1 MAIPRGLGSAD
12 GNLAATVAHEINNP
26 LTVVIANLDVA
37 LHQLSELSSA
47 DGSCEAIAE
56 RLKDARHAAE
66 RIHHAVR
73 TIASAMSAPLTEPR
87 RHSLAAVSNADET
100 PIRRARVLVVDDEQ
114 LITVAV
120 HRALSLQHEVRS
132 FDRAQAAFECMSQG
146 ERFDV
151 ILCDLMMPDMS
162 GMELHAWVSRIAP
175 DQAARMVFLT
185 GGIFTTG
192 ARAFL
197 AAVPNTHI
205 EKPFDTHRL
214 RLAVNGCLRQHE
226 AVSGPGAPV

>member
-1 MAIPRGLGSAD
+1 MAIPRGLGVAD
-12 GNLAATVAHEINNP
+12 GDLAATVAHEINNP

-37 LHQLSELSSA
+37 LHQLAELSIA
-47 DGSCEAIAE
+47 DGAREAIAE
-56 RLKDARHAAE
+56 RLKDARFAAE

-73 TIASAMSAPLTEPR
+73 GIASSATAPLSSTR
-87 RHSLAAVSNADET
+87 RDSYAGISSADET
-100 PIRRARVLVVDDEQ
+100 PVRRARVLVVDDEQ

-132 FDRAQAAFECMSQG
+132 FDRAQAAFECVSQG

-185 GGIFTTG
+185 GGIFTTH

-197 AAVPNTHI
+197 SAVPNTHI

-214 RLAVNGCLRQHE
+214 RLVVNGCLRKHE
-226 AVSGPGAPV
+226 AVTPT

>member
-1 MAIPRGLGSAD
+1 MGIQAGD
-12 GNLAATVAHEINNP
+12 VAANVAHEINNP

-37 LHQLSELSSA
+37 LHQLAELSNSDSA
-47 DGSCEAIAE
+47 RDAIAD

-73 TIASAMSAPLTEPR
+73 AIASAASVSQPAPRRESLAPLC
-87 RHSLAAVSNADET
+87 VADET
-100 PIRRARVLVVDDEQ
+100 PVRRARVLVIDDEQ
-114 LITVAV
+114 LITTAV
-120 HRALSLQHEVRS
+120 QRTLSLQHDVRS

-162 GMELHAWVSRIAP
+162 GMELHAWLTRIAP

-185 GGIFTTG
+185 GGIFTSG

-197 AAVPNTHI
+197 AAVPNAHI
-205 EKPFDTHRL
+205 EKPFDTHKL
-214 RLAVNGCLRQHE
+214 RVVVNGCLRRHE
-226 AVSGPGAPV
+226 AVT

>member
-1 MAIPRGLGSAD
+1 MAISRGLGSDAD
-12 GNLAATVAHEINNP
+12 LAAAVAHEINNP

-37 LHQLSELSSA
+37 LHQLSELPISDEAS
-47 DGSCEAIAE
+47 GAIAD
-56 RLKDARHAAE
+56 RLKDARFAAE
-66 RIHHAVR
+66 RIHQAMR
-73 TIASAMSAPLTEPR
+73 AIAAAASVPLSAMR
-87 RHSLAAVSNADET
+87 RDVQRAGSHADEV
-100 PIRRARVLVVDDEQ
+100 PIRRARVLVIDDEQ
-114 LITVAV
+114 LITMAV
-120 HRALSLQHEVRS
+120 QRALSLQHDVRS
-132 FDRAQAAFECMSQG
+132 FDRAQAAFECMSNG

-185 GGIFTTG
+185 GGIFTSH

-197 AAVPNTHI
+197 SAVPNTHI

-214 RLAVNGCLRQHE
+214 RLVVNGCLREHE
-226 AVSGPGAPV
+226 AVSTT

>member
-1 MAIPRGLGSAD
+1 VGIAEGD
-12 GNLAATVAHEINNP
+12 LAATVAHEINNP

-37 LHQLSELSSA
+37 LLQLSELSTS
-47 DGSCEAIAE
+47 DGSSEAIAE

-66 RIHHAVR
+66 RIHYAVR
-73 TIASAMSAPLTEPR
+73 AIASSSAPLPTSNR
-87 RHSLAAVSNADET
+87 DALAGITPADEK
-100 PIRRARVLVVDDEQ
+100 PVRRARVLVVDDEH
-114 LITVAV
+114 LITMAV
-120 HRALSLQHEVRS
+120 QRALSLQHEVRS

-175 DQAARMVFLT
+175 DQASRMVFLT
-185 GGIFTTG
+185 GGIFTSH

-214 RLAVNGCLRQHE
+214 RLVVNGCLRQHE
-226 AVSGPGAPV
+226 AVST

>member
-1 MAIPRGLGSAD
+1 MAIPRGLGSDAD
-12 GNLAATVAHEINNP
+12 LAAAVAHEINNP

-37 LHQLSELSSA
+37 LHQLSELPISDEA
-47 DGSCEAIAE
+47 CNAIAE
-56 RLKDARHAAE
+56 RLKDARFAAE
-66 RIHHAVR
+66 RIHHATRGIAGTANSLSVAR
-73 TIASAMSAPLTEPR
+73 RPAEASASA
-87 RHSLAAVSNADET
+87 ADEV
-100 PIRRARVLVVDDEQ
+100 PVRRARVLVIDDEQ
-114 LITVAV
+114 LITMAV
-120 HRALSLQHEVRS
+120 QRALSLQHEVRA
-132 FDRAQAAFECMSQG
+132 FDRAQAAFECMSRG

-185 GGIFTTG
+185 GGIFTSH

-197 AAVPNTHI
+197 SAVPNAHI

-214 RLAVNGCLRQHE
+214 RLVVNGCLRQHE
-226 AVSGPGAPV
+226 AVNTNDASAR

>member
-1 MAIPRGLGSAD
+1 MAIPRGLGIANGD
-12 GNLAATVAHEINNP
+12 LAATVAHAINNP

-37 LHQLSELSSA
+37 LHQLSELSSSDA
-47 DGSCEAIAE
+47 ACEAIAE
-56 RLKDARHAAE
+56 RLKDARYAAE

-73 TIASAMSAPLTEPR
+73 GIASAVSAPHLGAR
-87 RHSLAAVSNADET
+87 RDLLADVAIGDEA
-100 PIRRARVLVVDDEQ
+100 PVRRARVLVIDDEQ
-114 LITVAV
+114 LITMAV
-120 HRALSLQHEVRS
+120 QRALSLQHEVRS
-132 FDRAQAAFECMSQG
+132 YDRAQSAFECVSRG

-162 GMELHAWVSRIAP
+162 GMELHAWMSRIAP
-175 DQAARMVFLT
+175 DQAARMIFLT

-205 EKPFDTHRL
+205 EKPFDTRRL
-214 RLAVNGCLRQHE
+214 RLVVNGCLRQHE
-226 AVSGPGAPV
+226 AVT

>member
-1 MAIPRGLGSAD
+1 
-12 GNLAATVAHEINNP
+12 
-26 LTVVIANLDVA
+26 
-37 LHQLSELSSA
+37 
-47 DGSCEAIAE
+47 
-56 RLKDARHAAE
+56 
-66 RIHHAVR
+66 
-73 TIASAMSAPLTEPR
+73 
-87 RHSLAAVSNADET
+87 
-100 PIRRARVLVVDDEQ
+100 VDDEH
-114 LITVAV
+114 LITMAV
-120 HRALSLQHEVRS
+120 QRALSLQHEVRS

-185 GGIFTTG
+185 GGIFTSH

-214 RLAVNGCLRQHE
+214 RLVVNGCLRQHE
-226 AVSGPGAPV
+226 AVST

>member
-1 MAIPRGLGSAD
+1 MASPRGVGIAEGD
-12 GNLAATVAHEINNP
+12 VAANVAHEINNP

-37 LHQLSELSSA
+37 LLQLSELSNA

-66 RIHHAVR
+66 RIHYAVR
-73 TIASAMSAPLTEPR
+73 AIASCSTNPPLPQRDAFIGVT
-87 RHSLAAVSNADET
+87 SADEK
-100 PIRRARVLVVDDEQ
+100 PIRRARVLVVDDEH
-114 LITVAV
+114 LITMAV
-120 HRALSLQHEVRS
+120 QRALSLQHEVRS
-132 FDRAQAAFECMSQG
+132 FDRAQAAFECVSQG

-175 DQAARMVFLT
+175 DQASRMVFLT
-185 GGIFTTG
+185 GGIFTSH

-214 RLAVNGCLRQHE
+214 RLVVNGCLRQHE
-226 AVSGPGAPV
+226 AVST

>member
-1 MAIPRGLGSAD
+1 MASPRGVGIAEPD
-12 GNLAATVAHEINNP
+12 VAATVAHEINNP

-37 LHQLSELSSA
+37 LLQLSELA
-47 DGSCEAIAE
+47 NAEGSCEAIAE

-66 RIHHAVR
+66 RIHYVVR
-73 TIASAMSAPLTEPR
+73 
-87 RHSLAAVSNADET
+87 SLASSGSNPPTLQRDASLGITSADEK
-100 PIRRARVLVVDDEQ
+100 PVRRARVLVVDDEH
-114 LITVAV
+114 LITMAV
-120 HRALSLQHEVRS
+120 QRALSLQHEVRS

-175 DQAARMVFLT
+175 DQASRMVFLT
-185 GGIFTTG
+185 GGIFTSH

-214 RLAVNGCLRQHE
+214 RLVVNGCLRQHE
-226 AVSGPGAPV
+226 AVTT

>member
-1 MAIPRGLGSAD
+1 MASPRGVGIAEAD
-12 GNLAATVAHEINNP
+12 IAANVAHEINNP

-37 LHQLSELSSA
+37 LLQLSELANA
-47 DGSCEAIAE
+47 DGGSCQAIAE
-56 RLKDARHAAE
+56 RLKDARQAAE
-66 RIHHAVR
+66 RIHYAVR
-73 TIASAMSAPLTEPR
+73 SIASSGLPTPTPQRDALLSVT
-87 RHSLAAVSNADET
+87 SADEK
-100 PIRRARVLVVDDEQ
+100 PVRRARVLVVDDEH
-114 LITVAV
+114 LITMAV
-120 HRALSLQHEVRS
+120 QRALSLQHEVRS

-175 DQAARMVFLT
+175 DQASRMVFLT
-185 GGIFTTG
+185 GGIFTSH

-214 RLAVNGCLRQHE
+214 RLVVNGCLRQHE
-226 AVSGPGAPV
+226 AVST

>member
-1 MAIPRGLGSAD
+1 MASLRGVGVAEGD
-12 GNLAATVAHEINNP
+12 VAANVAHEINNP

-37 LHQLSELSSA
+37 LLQLSELSNA
-47 DGSCEAIAE
+47 GGSFEAIAE

-66 RIHHAVR
+66 RIHFAVR
-73 TIASAMSAPLTEPR
+73 AIASAGMNTPSPPR
-87 RHSLAAVSNADET
+87 DAFIGVTSADEK
-100 PIRRARVLVVDDEQ
+100 PVRRARVLVVDDEH
-114 LITVAV
+114 LITMAV
-120 HRALSLQHEVRS
+120 QRALSLQHEVRS

-175 DQAARMVFLT
+175 DQASRMVFLT
-185 GGIFTTG
+185 GGIFTSH

-214 RLAVNGCLRQHE
+214 RLVVNGCLRQHE
-226 AVSGPGAPV
+226 AIST

>member
-1 MAIPRGLGSAD
+1 MAIPRGLGNAD

-37 LHQLSELSSA
+37 LHQLSELSTP
-47 DGSCEAIAE
+47 DGASEAIAE
-56 RLKDARHAAE
+56 RLKDARSAAE

-73 TIASAMSAPLTEPR
+73 AIASTLSAPLTGAQR
-87 RHSLAAVSNADET
+87 NALAGVSSADET

-114 LITVAV
+114 LITMAV
-120 HRALSLQHEVRS
+120 QRALSLQHEVRS
-132 FDRAQAAFECMSQG
+132 FDRAEAAFECVSQG

-214 RLAVNGCLRQHE
+214 RLVVNGCLRQHE
-226 AVSGPGAPV
+226 AVVTT

>member
-1 MAIPRGLGSAD
+1 MAIRRGLGNAEGD
-12 GNLAATVAHEINNP
+12 LAAHVAHEINNP

-37 LHQLSELSSA
+37 LHQLAELSRTEVA
-47 DGSCEAIAE
+47 CEAVAD

-73 TIASAMSAPLTEPR
+73 QIASTGSSGPEIR
-87 RHSLAAVSNADET
+87 RDSISAVSAADET
-100 PIRRARVLVVDDEQ
+100 PVRRARVLVVDDEQ
-114 LITVAV
+114 LITMAV
-120 HRALSLQHEVRS
+120 QRALSLQHEVRS

-214 RLAVNGCLRQHE
+214 RLVVNGCLRRHE
-226 AVSGPGAPV
+226 AI

>member
-1 MAIPRGLGSAD
+1 MAIPRGLGIANGD
-12 GNLAATVAHEINNP
+12 LAATVAHEINNP

-37 LHQLSELSSA
+37 LHQLSELSSSEGA
-47 DGSCEAIAE
+47 CEAIAE
-56 RLKDARHAAE
+56 RLKDARYAAE

-73 TIASAMSAPLTEPR
+73 GIASA
-87 RHSLAAVSNADET
+87 AAVPLSSMCRDVLAGVSSADET
-100 PIRRARVLVVDDEQ
+100 PVRRARVLVIDDEQ
-114 LITVAV
+114 LIAMAV
-120 HRALSLQHEVRS
+120 QRALSLDHEVRS
-132 FDRAQAAFECMSQG
+132 FDRAQAAFECVSAG

-162 GMELHAWVSRIAP
+162 GMELHAWMTRIAP
-175 DQAARMVFLT
+175 DQAARIVFLT

-205 EKPFDTHRL
+205 EKPFDTRRL
-214 RLAVNGCLRQHE
+214 RLVVNGCLRQHE
-226 AVSGPGAPV
+226 KVT

>member
-1 MAIPRGLGSAD
+1 MAHG
-12 GNLAATVAHEINNP
+12 INNP

-37 LHQLSELSSA
+37 LHQLAELSRTDVACESVA
-47 DGSCEAIAE
+47 D
-56 RLKDARHAAE
+56 RLKEARNAAE

-73 TIASAMSAPLTEPR
+73 QIASGATTSSPELHAASSADD
-87 RHSLAAVSNADET
+87 SIVDET
-100 PIRRARVLVVDDEQ
+100 PVRRGRVLVIDDEQ
-114 LITVAV
+114 LITMAV
-120 HRALSLQHEVRS
+120 QRALSLQHDVRS

-175 DQAARMVFLT
+175 DQAARVVFLT

-205 EKPFDTHRL
+205 EKPFDTRRL
-214 RLAVNGCLRQHE
+214 RMVVNSCLRRHE
-226 AVSGPGAPV
+226 AIT

>member
-1 MAIPRGLGSAD
+1 MAIPRGLGIAD
-12 GNLAATVAHEINNP
+12 GDLAATVAHEINNP

-37 LHQLSELSSA
+37 LHQLAELSSSDDA
-47 DGSCEAIAE
+47 CEAIAE
-56 RLKDARHAAE
+56 RLKDARYAAE

-73 TIASAMSAPLTEPR
+73 GIASSSIVPLSSVR
-87 RHSLAAVSNADET
+87 RDAYVGISSADET

-114 LITVAV
+114 LITMAV
-120 HRALSLQHEVRS
+120 QRALSLQHEVRS

-214 RLAVNGCLRQHE
+214 RLVVNGCLRQHE
-226 AVSGPGAPV
+226 AIPT

>member
-1 MAIPRGLGSAD
+1 MAIPRRLGVAD
-12 GNLAATVAHEINNP
+12 GDLAAAVAHEINNP

-37 LHQLSELSSA
+37 LHQLSELSNA
-47 DGSCEAIAE
+47 GGACEAIAE

-66 RIHHAVR
+66 RIHFAVR
-73 TIASAMSAPLTEPR
+73 EIASVATSSMPR
-87 RHSLAAVSNADET
+87 VRRDSQAAASSLDET
-100 PIRRARVLVVDDEQ
+100 PVRRARVLVVDDEQ
-114 LITVAV
+114 LITMAV
-120 HRALSLQHEVRS
+120 HRALALQHEVRS

-162 GMELHAWVSRIAP
+162 GMELHAWISRIAP

-185 GGIFTTG
+185 GGIFTSG

-214 RLAVNGCLRQHE
+214 RLAVNGCLRRHE
-226 AVSGPGAPV
+226 AVPT